1 MTASPVPESVSE
13 RRLAASRRLL
23 ASCLVVI
30 FVASWLASLVQTSF
44 GHVRV
49 TEIRLPTQN
58 GQWIV
63 ADLFRPLT
71 ATADTPAPLVVV
83 VPGFQRA
90 KETQANISLE
100 LARRGMVV
108 IAIDPY
114 SQGSSSSSTNP
125 RSATNEGY
133 GMFSVVNYAAGTDN
147 LNYIDKTRIGVT
159 GHSAGGNAAIQAASY
174 FGAEA
179 LKSKTPSKVHSVF
192 VSGYVL
198 TFTEKI
204 LRPVRSN
211 VGISYAFH
219 DEGAYRNELKNGDMR
234 RAPEALRVVNSGL
247 GTAAKIDAVALGRY
261 YGDVSARTL
270 RVVHNPPV
278 LHPFQ
283 PYSPADVA
291 DQIAY
296 FQKVFGLEK
305 SRPPVDQVWPW
316 KEIFSLAG
324 LVAAFVSLVPL
335 AHLLLAHV
343 SYFHGLIHPVSPAPA
358 APSGRGRIIF
368 WTFFLTGALIACF
381 SYIPF
386 CELSQKLFTEASGRE
401 QTWFFPQRMNNAVV
415 LWAFCNGLIGFTLFY
430 LGYRL
435 HGRAA
440 GASPAAWGVATTPR
454 ELFRTAVLAAVLWC
468 AFFLTL
474 FVVYAVFHVDYRFL
488 FLGARVFQ
496 PALLILVP
504 MYAPFFL
511 VFFLSNSLRVN
522 AGMRFAGQP
531 EWRSLLLAGLGNS
544 LGLIFILAAQY
555 LTFALTGTV
564 RWTDSWLYVNLLFAI
579 VPMMFILPYFNRA
592 FFRLTGRIY
601 LGPLTTCLVFIMILL
616 SNTVCYL
623 PL

>member
-1 MTASPVPESVSE
+1 MTASPVPESVSAP
-13 RRLAASRRLL
+13 RLAASQRLL
-23 ASCLVVI
+23 AACLVVI

-71 ATADTPAPLVVV
+71 ATAETPAPLVVV

-133 GMFSVVNYAAGTDN
+133 GMFAVVNYAAETDN

-174 FGAEA
+174 FGAES

-247 GTAAKIDAVALGRY
+247 GSAAKIDAVELGRY
-261 YGDVSARTL
+261 YGDASARTL

-283 PYSPADVA
+283 P
-291 DQIAY
+291 
-296 FQKVFGLEK
+296 
-305 SRPPVDQVWPW
+305 
-316 KEIFSLAG
+316 
-324 LVAAFVSLVPL
+324 
-335 AHLLLAHV
+335 
-343 SYFHGLIHPVSPAPA
+343 
-358 APSGRGRIIF
+358 
-368 WTFFLTGALIACF
+368 
-381 SYIPF
+381 
-386 CELSQKLFTEASGRE
+386 
-401 QTWFFPQRMNNAVV
+401 
-415 LWAFCNGLIGFTLFY
+415 
-430 LGYRL
+430 
-435 HGRAA
+435 
-440 GASPAAWGVATTPR
+440 
-454 ELFRTAVLAAVLWC
+454 
-468 AFFLTL
+468 
-474 FVVYAVFHVDYRFL
+474 
-488 FLGARVFQ
+488 
-496 PALLILVP
+496 
-504 MYAPFFL
+504 
-511 VFFLSNSLRVN
+511 
-522 AGMRFAGQP
+522 
-531 EWRSLLLAGLGNS
+531 
-544 LGLIFILAAQY
+544 
-555 LTFALTGTV
+555 
-564 RWTDSWLYVNLLFAI
+564 
-579 VPMMFILPYFNRA
+579 
-592 FFRLTGRIY
+592 
-601 LGPLTTCLVFIMILL
+601 
-616 SNTVCYL
+616 
-623 PL
+623 

>member
-1 MTASPVPESVSE
+1 MTASPVPESVSAP
-13 RRLAASRRLL
+13 RLAASRRLL
-23 ASCLVVI
+23 AACLVVI

-71 ATADTPAPLVVV
+71 ATAETPAPLVVV

-108 IAIDPY
+108 IALDPY

-133 GMFSVVNYAAGTDN
+133 GMFAVVNYAAETDN

-174 FGAEA
+174 FGAES

-211 VGISYAFH
+211 VGISYA
-219 DEGAYRNELKNGDMR
+219 L
-234 RAPEALRVVNSGL
+234 
-247 GTAAKIDAVALGRY
+247 
-261 YGDVSARTL
+261 
-270 RVVHNPPV
+270 HNPPV

-296 FQKVFGLEK
+296 FQNVFGLGK
-305 SRPPVDQVWPW
+305 SVPPADQVWPW
-316 KEIFSLAG
+316 KEIFSLAA

-343 SYFHGLIHPVSPAPA
+343 SFFHGLIHPVSPAPA

-454 ELFRTAVLAAVLWC
+454 ELFRTAVLAAVLWS

-504 MYAPFFL
+504 MYAPFFF

-522 AGMRFAGQP
+522 AGMRFANQP

-564 RWTDSWLYVNLLFAI
+564 RWTESWLYVNLLFAL

>member
-1 MTASPVPESVSE
+1 MSAP
-13 RRLAASRRLL
+13 RLAASRRLL
-23 ASCLVVI
+23 ATCLVVI
-30 FVASWLASLVQTSF
+30 FIASWLASQVQTSF
-44 GHVRV
+44 GRVRV

-63 ADLFRPLT
+63 ADLFRPLS
-71 ATADTPAPLVVV
+71 ATAESPAPLVVV

-133 GMFSVVNYAAGTDN
+133 GMFAVVNYAAETDN
-147 LNYIDKTRIGVT
+147 LNYIDQARIGVT

-179 LKSKTPSKVHSVF
+179 IKSKTPSKVHSVF

-198 TFTEKI
+198 TLTEKI
-204 LRPVRSN
+204 LRPIRSN

-234 RAPEALRVVNSGL
+234 RAPEAMRTVNSGL
-247 GTAAKIDAVALGRY
+247 PAGAKIDAVELGRY
-261 YGDVSARTL
+261 YGDASARTL

-291 DQIAY
+291 DQVAY

-305 SRPPVDQVWPW
+305 SLPPSEQVWPW
-316 KEIFSLAG
+316 KEIFSLAA

-343 SYFHGLIHPVSPAPA
+343 SFFQGLIHPVSPAPA

-368 WTFFLTGALIACF
+368 WAFFLTGALIACLT
-381 SYIPF
+381 YIPF
-386 CELSQKLFTEASGRE
+386 CELSQRLFTEAAGRE
-401 QTWFFPQRMNNAVV
+401 PTWFFPQRMNNAVV
-415 LWAFCNGLIGFTLFY
+415 LWAFCNGLIGFTLFG
-430 LGYRL
+430 LGYLL
-435 HGRAA
+435 HGRAN
-440 GASPAAWGVATTPR
+440 GAAPAAWGVATNPR
-454 ELFRTAVLAAVLWC
+454 ELFRTAVLAAVLWS

-496 PALLILVP
+496 PALLLLVP
-504 MYAPFFL
+504 MYAPFFF

-522 AGMRFAGQP
+522 AGLRFAGQP

-544 LGLIFILAAQY
+544 LGLVFILAAQY

-564 RWTDSWLYVNLLFAI
+564 RWTDSWLYVNLLFAV
-579 VPMMFILPYFNRA
+579 VPMMFVLPYFNRI

-601 LGPLTTCLVFIMILL
+601 LGPMTTCLVFIMILL